1 MAYEKERELVLAA
14 CRAMA
19 AQGLGPGIGG
29 HVSIRIPGEEL
40 YWTNKLNKTF
50 EEMQLDDIVL
60 LDFQGQS
67 ADPDVVVSPGIDF
80 HHGIYQLRPDVN
92 AIVHTHGFWITAQA
106 ALGREPRMLHNMATY
121 FRGRTAIAPD
131 DDIASIAP
139 AMKDGDVAI
148 IVPWHGSI
156 TLGENIAIASALHST
171 LDYVARLDVT
181 APVDAPEMPEEH
193 ADAVQ
198 TLLAKADYL
207 NLTWDLLQRK
217 AARAFDGTYT
227 TPLVQ
232 P

>member
-14 CRAMA
+14 CRGMA
-19 AQGLGPGIGG
+19 AQGLGTGIGG

-40 YWTNKLNKTF
+40 YWTNKLSRTF
-50 EEMQLDDIVL
+50 EEMQLEDIVL
-60 LDFQGQS
+60 LDFEGRS
-67 ADPDVVVSPGIDF
+67 ADPAVVVSPGIDF

-131 DDIASIAP
+131 DEIAAIAP

-148 IVPWHGSI
+148 IIPWHGSI
-156 TLGENIAIASALHST
+156 TLGADIAEAAALHHT

-181 APVDAPEMPEEH
+181 APADAPQMPEEH
-193 ADAVQ
+193 AEAVQ
-198 TLLAKADYL
+198 ALLAKADYL
-207 NLTWDLLQRK
+207 NLTWDLIQRR
-217 AARAFDGTYT
+217 AARAFDGTVT
-227 TPLVQ
+227 TPLVA